1 MTFSNK
7 ISKLIYTYTKYYN
20 SNLVKEIQKEADNYA
35 IDFAEWVDKLRSSEI
50 DTIDYDLYLRYDTKE
65 LLEIYKK
72 EKNL

>member
-35 IDFAEWVDKLRSSEI
+35 VDFAEWTCARNAK
-50 DTIDYDLYLRYDTKE
+50 K

-72 EKNL
+72 ERNL

>member
-35 IDFAEWVDKLRSSEI
+35 VDFAEWVGINFSVYNTWSI
-50 DTIDYDLYLRYDTKE
+50 KE

-72 EKNL
+72 EKGL